1 MKLIVALTST
11 AAALLLGA
19 GIYSVSTEK
28 DRPAGIV
35 TESDDNPFAGLD
47 RALADL
53 ETDLQSELTAEE
65 AKAEE
70 DYLGIRLT
78 PETATGAASDGA
90 RTETENVPYQS
101 CEMDP
106 YVANRAVY
114 MATNDDAMVKR
125 AIYSVVRLQHTLDT
139 GDCTCAGKVA
149 PFELVVEIIDK
160 LNSSQGEDWDRYSVN
175 QDYKQQARQLRSQ
188 VEAFCGGDF

>member
-53 ETDLQSELTAEE
+53 EADLQSEMADEE
-65 AKAEE
+65 IEAEE
-70 DYLGIRLT
+70 DYLGISLSPK
-78 PETATGAASDGA
+78 PEPAAADRDKS
-90 RTETENVPYQS
+90 TTQNVPYRS
-101 CEMDP
+101 CVKDP
-106 YVANRAVY
+106 YVANRAVFLRG
-114 MATNDDAMVKR
+114 TPDASAKR
-125 AIYSVVRLQHTLDT
+125 AIYMYVSARRTQESQ
-139 GDCTCAGKVA
+139 DCSCAGKIA
-149 PFELVVEIIDK
+149 PFDEVFEIIEEIEK
-160 LNSSQGEDWDRYSVN
+160 EQGPDWNRYVAIKDYNQKFEDMEPEI
-175 QDYKQQARQLRSQ
+175 
-188 VEAFCGGDF
+188 EAFCGGEF